1 MKRLLFVLCH
11 PRLYVLM
18 RKEVEHLVLFH
29 TACMMNENETPTVW
43 DIDNIHEM
51 MNKILTL
58 IYMSPEIRDW
68 FKKSTPIVRDC
79 LKWTLFLSRFKLLS
93 VSREEVKRC
102 FDLYENALNVVSKC
116 RENPTMTDA
125 IHAHLFAMN
134 AFENGELK

>member
-1 MKRLLFVLCH
+1 MKKLFAILRH

-18 RKEVEHLVLFH
+18 KIETERLVLFH
-29 TACMMNENETPTVW
+29 TACMVNENETPTVW

-51 MNKILTL
+51 MNKILEL
-58 IYMSPEIRDW
+58 IYQSQGIREW
-68 FKKSTPIVRDC
+68 FKKFSPTLRAC
-79 LKWTLFLSRFKLLS
+79 LKWTLFLSRFKMLS

-125 IHAHLFAMN
+125 IRAHLFAMN
-134 AFENGELK
+134 SFEKFV

>member
-1 MKRLLFVLCH
+1 MKKLFAILRH

-18 RKEVEHLVLFH
+18 KIETERLVLFH

-51 MNKILTL
+51 MNKILEL
-58 IYMSPEIRDW
+58 IYQSQGIREW
-68 FKKSTPIVRDC
+68 FKKSSQTLSAC

-102 FDLYENALNVVSKC
+102 FDLYENALNMVSKC

-125 IHAHLFAMN
+125 IHAHLFAVN
-134 AFENGELK
+134 AFEKFV